1 MNFKKLMIAVVAVVV
16 IIAVWK
22 FATRVDHSNPVA
34 VATAFTKAMKKNDTS
49 AASKYYLPEQAQAWR
64 EQTDE
69 QISGM
74 KSGAEA
80 RYFEHIPDA
89 PNFSAPVTAAGK
101 TMIVSADKSFSLE
114 ITQINGQWYVA
125 KF

>member
-1 MNFKKLMIAVVAVVV
+1 MNFKKLMIAVVAVAV

-22 FATRVDHSNPVA
+22 FATRVDHSSPVA

-49 AASKYYLPEQAQAWR
+49 TASKYYVPDQADAWR
-64 EQTDE
+64 TTTDE
-69 QISGM
+69 QISSM

-80 RYFEHIPDA
+80 RYFERFPDA
-89 PNFSAPVTAAGK
+89 PNFGEPVTAAGK
-101 TMIVSADKSFSLE
+101 TTIVSADKSLTLE

>member
-16 IIAVWK
+16 VIAIWK

-49 AASKYYLPEQAQAWR
+49 TASKYIIPDQAQTWR
-64 EQTDE
+64 ETTDE

-80 RYFEHIPDA
+80 RYFELIPDA

-101 TMIVSADKSFSLE
+101 TMIVSADKAFSLE
-114 ITQINGQWYVA
+114 MSQVNGQWYVT